1 MKRDTHPKSE
11 KLFQKFLMQ
20 KSNEERLIMGCSM
33 YGTAKEIVKSSII
46 NDNPNISREDLNKE
60 IFLRFYGKEIDN
72 KHLFEYL
79 VI

>member
-1 MKRDTHPKSE
+1 MKSDTHLKSE
-11 KLFQKFLMQ
+11 KLFQKLLMQ

-33 YGTAKEIVKSSII
+33 FGTAKEIVKSSII
-46 NDNPNISREDLNKE
+46 NDNPNISREHLKKE
-60 IFLRFYGKEIDN
+60 VFLRFYGKEVNN